1 MTNMKN
7 YTAKEIKS
15 IRSAIREG
23 HSFTDIADRFSKQL
37 NRSYAGV
44 YVRVCKEAK
53 STRKRKPAVV
63 NATVVTTE
71 QKPQT
76 MTFNVK
82 SIEIV
87 GNKVT
92 FNF

>member
-1 MTNMKN
+1 MKN

-15 IRSAIREG
+15 IRDAIREG
-23 HSFTDIADRFSKQL
+23 HSLMDVAQKMSKQM
-37 NRSYAGV
+37 NRSYKGV

-53 STRKRKPAVV
+53 KTRNRKTAVV
-63 NATVVTTE
+63 NKTVVTPTV
-71 QKPQT
+71 QPKT
-76 MTFNVK
+76 LTFNVK